1 MNEELIEILKE
12 QIETLNQIILTK
24 DEIIANAEQQN
35 DAYKTYIVG
44 LEKIIGDYKLLVN
57 DSMNILKNQ

>member
-1 MNEELIEILKE
+1 MNEELIELLKE

-44 LEKIIGDYKLLVN
+44 LENIIIGYKALVYDLAN
-57 DSMNILKNQ
+57 RLKNQ

>member
-1 MNEELIEILKE
+1 MNELIIENLEE

-35 DAYKTYIVG
+35 DNYKTYIIG
-44 LEKIIGDYKLLVN
+44 LENIIIGYKALVYDLAN
-57 DSMNILKNQ
+57 RLKNQ

>member
-1 MNEELIEILKE
+1 
-12 QIETLNQIILTK
+12 LTK

>member
-1 MNEELIEILKE
+1 MNELIIENLEE

-24 DEIIANAEQQN
+24 DQIIANVEQQN
-35 DAYKTYIVG
+35 DAYKTYIRE
-44 LEKIIGDYKLLVN
+44 LERIIGDYKLLVN

>member
-1 MNEELIEILKE
+1 MNELIIENLEE

-24 DEIIANAEQQN
+24 DQIIANAEQQN

-57 DSMNILKNQ
+57 DSIYQLRNQ

>member
-1 MNEELIEILKE
+1 MNELIIENLEE

-44 LEKIIGDYKLLVN
+44 LENIIIGYKALVYDLAN
-57 DSMNILKNQ
+57 RLKNQ